1 VRRERVLEARGERRW
16 QAWLVVLVD
25 RVVCAWRWLSC
36 DADVVNMVAEGEDV
50 LVEDDVS
57 RRDDA
62 PGGDVVAS
70 VTAVIR
76 RVADED
82 AGC

>member
-1 VRRERVLEARGERRW
+1 MEVRGERWWR
-16 QAWLVVLVD
+16 ARRVVLVV
-25 RVVCAWRWLSC
+25 RVVCAWRRLLC
-36 DADVVNMVAEGEDV
+36 DTDVVNVVAEGEDV
-50 LVEDDVS
+50 LVEDDVL

-70 VTAVIR
+70 VTVVIR